1 MKVAVTILILTAI
14 IIFLTRPIEELP
26 QTFPHFVTEDSTGN
40 IITEKIF
47 NGKLTAV
54 LLWTDDEPCIK
65 VLSGLDEVVKDL
77 PQNFQI
83 IGLIGKPDIDGKK
96 FSSIPQLKVND
107 DFAPLLTKIK
117 FVPAV
122 IFVDADAKLITP
134 PMFITD
140 AKFILR
146 ELMRLSERN
155 SPQVKAVN
163 SIHEKIFYR

>member
-1 MKVAVTILILTAI
+1 M
-14 IIFLTRPIEELP
+14 TRPIEELP
-26 QTFPHFVTEDSTGN
+26 QTFPRFVTEDSAGN
-40 IITEKIF
+40 VITEKIF
-47 NGKLTAV
+47 VDKLTAV
-54 LLWTDDEPCIK
+54 LLWTDDEPCVK
-65 VLSGLDEVVKDL
+65 VLNGLDKVVKDL

-83 IGLIGKPDIDGKK
+83 IGLIGKPDIDAKK
-96 FSSIPQLKVND
+96 FSSITQLKVND
-107 DFAPLLTKIK
+107 DFAQLLTKIK

>member
-1 MKVAVTILILTAI
+1 MRMMTVAILILIVT
-14 IIFLTRPIEELP
+14 FFTRPSEELP
-26 QTFPHFVTEDSTGN
+26 QTFPRFVTEDSAGN
-40 IITEKIF
+40 VITEKIF

-54 LLWTDDEPCIK
+54 LLWTDDEPCLK

-146 ELMRLSERN
+146 ELIRF
-155 SPQVKAVN
+155 
-163 SIHEKIFYR
+163 FYR

>member
-1 MKVAVTILILTAI
+1 MRMMTVAILILI
-14 IIFLTRPIEELP
+14 VIFLTRPSEELP
-26 QTFPHFVTEDSTGN
+26 QTFPRFITEDSTGN
-40 IITEKIF
+40 VITEKIF

-54 LLWTDDEPCIK
+54 LLWTDDEPCVK

-134 PMFITD
+134 PMFVTD
-140 AKFILR
+140 AKFLLR
-146 ELMRLSERN
+146 ELMRLAEKD

-163 SIHEKIFYR
+163 ALHEKIFSR

>member
-1 MKVAVTILILTAI
+1 MRIMTVAILILI
-14 IIFLTRPIEELP
+14 VIFFTRPSEELP
-26 QTFPHFVTEDSTGN
+26 QTFPRFVTEDSTGN

-54 LLWTDDEPCIK
+54 LLWTDDEPCLK
-65 VLSGLDEVVKDL
+65 VLSGLDKVVKDL

-83 IGLIGKPDIDGKK
+83 IGLIGKHEIDGKK

-122 IFVDADAKLITP
+122 IFVDAEGKLITP

-146 ELMRLSERN
+146 ELIRLSERN

-163 SIHEKIFYR
+163 SIHEKIFSR

>member
-1 MKVAVTILILTAI
+1 MRIMTVAILILI
-14 IIFLTRPIEELP
+14 VIFFTRPSEEFP
-26 QTFPHFVTEDSTGN
+26 QTFPRFVTEDSTGN
-40 IITEKIF
+40 VITEKIF
-47 NGKLTAV
+47 YGKLTAV
-54 LLWTDDEPCIK
+54 LLWTDAEPCVK
-65 VLSGLDEVVKDL
+65 VLSGLDEVVKKL

-146 ELMRLSERN
+146 ELIRLAERN
-155 SPQVKAVN
+155 SPKVQSLN
-163 SIHEKIFYR
+163 SLQKTFW